1 MGPLAAGL
9 LAVYILHAVVWR
21 ICAPSLRQRLVPDEL
36 RGRVNAASRVLGLLG
51 LASGSAIGG
60 LLAVADVSLPVL
72 VEGVVFIGCAALMV
86 LLVPESDPRPAH
98 S

>member
-1 MGPLAAGL
+1 M
-9 LAVYILHAVVWR
+9 
-21 ICAPSLRQRLVPDEL
+21 
-36 RGRVNAASRVLGLLG
+36 NAASRVLGLLG
-51 LASGSAIGG
+51 LAIGSALGG

-86 LLVPESDPRPAH
+86 LLVPESNPRPAH